1 MYSSSSRIANAKV
14 SGDTETRRRTLTD
27 ENLGCV
33 SDQMAPNRLH
43 TMGLK
48 CALAHTFPPQPEFT
62 EENIPALDGKVY
74 LVTGSNTGIG
84 KEVARLLY
92 TKNAKVVYVA
102 ARSDTKAQQAIED
115 IKQSAPSSSGSLV
128 FLHLDL
134 SDLHHVKSAAES
146 FVAQEQRLHG
156 LFNNAGLMGSE
167 PLQKTAQGY
176 EISLGVNCV
185 GTFLFTKLLTPVL
198 AATASVSLPN
208 TLRAHEGVGLAT
220 NNLDYHE
227 PVVATTRYGLS
238 KAGVWALG
246 VEYGRRH
253 GPGTRDGVVS
263 VPINPGNIR
272 SELQRDQ
279 SWLFKFLTGFLLHPT
294 INGAWTEL
302 YAAFS
307 PEVAAVDFSENWVG
321 PFGQILPLRPDL
333 PKATRPENEGGTG
346 GTAKFWDWNEDQI
359 KAYV

>member
-1 MYSSSSRIANAKV
+1 
-14 SGDTETRRRTLTD
+14 
-27 ENLGCV
+27 
-33 SDQMAPNRLH
+33 
-43 TMGLK
+43 
-48 CALAHTFPPQPEFT
+48 
-62 EENIPALDGKVY
+62 
-74 LVTGSNTGIG
+74 
-84 KEVARLLY
+84 
-92 TKNAKVVYVA
+92 
-102 ARSDTKAQQAIED
+102 
-115 IKQSAPSSSGSLV
+115 LV

-208 TLRAHEGVGLAT
+208 TVRVVWPSSFASELRAHEGVGLAT

-253 GPGTRDGVVS
+253 GRDGVVS

-294 INGAWTEL
+294 IDGAWTEL

-307 PEVAAVDFSENWVG
+307 PEVAAVDFSENWG
-321 PFGQILPLRPDL
+321 EFPFRLYVPVNQIRNDL
-333 PKATRPENEGGTG
+333 T
-346 GTAKFWDWNEDQI
+346 
-359 KAYV
+359 V